1 MFNSPTPVVKNLLIV
16 NIVIFAGAY
25 FMKLNLV
32 DLMGLRYIFADEFMP
47 HQFITYM
54 FMHVDGWHLLGNMFA
69 LFVFGPMLE
78 RSWGAKKFFTF
89 YMITGVGAGILYSM
103 VHFYEINQIQRAAE
117 AYMSNPDYESFNT
130 FMAEYASEYY
140 NHFYEFIDR
149 FGNQQNSAQRIDE
162 SKNVVNQIY
171 QATSNIPMVGASGAI
186 FGILMAFG
194 LLFPNTELM
203 LLFPP
208 IPIKAKYIVGFY
220 GIFEIYS
227 ELQRN
232 PGDNVAHWAHLGG
245 MLIAFIMIKIWA
257 QKRDSF
263 Y

>member
-1 MFNSPTPVVKNLLIV
+1 
-16 NIVIFAGAY
+16 
-25 FMKLNLV
+25 
-32 DLMGLRYIFADEFMP
+32 
-47 HQFITYM
+47 M
-54 FMHVDGWHLLGNMFA
+54 FMHGGWRHIFGNMFA
-69 LFVFGPMLE
+69 LFIFGPMLE
-78 RSWGAKKFFTF
+78 RFWGSKKFFTF
-89 YMITGVGAGILYSM
+89 YMITGVGAGVLYAM
-103 VHFYEINQIQRAAE
+103 VNFYEVNQVQRAAE
-117 AYMSNPDYESFNT
+117 TYMASPDYESFNT
-130 FMAEYASEYY
+130 FMAEHASNYY
-140 NHFYEFIDR
+140 NQYYDFIDD
-149 FGNQQNSAQRIDE
+149 FGNHQNSAQHIE
-162 SKNVVNQIY
+162 MSKNVVNHIY
-171 QATSNIPMVGASGAI
+171 NDISGIPMVGASGAI

-245 MLIAFIMIKIWA
+245 MLIAFILIKIWA